1 MRSKITIIGT
11 GSVGATIA
19 YTIAVKSIA
28 SEVVLIDVNGNK
40 AAGEAMDISQGTPL
54 CDEPISIMAGDYDDA
69 KNSDIVIITS
79 GIARRP
85 GQTRLELTQTN
96 VDILKSITP
105 QITKAAP
112 DAFYI
117 IVSNPVDILT
127 YVFTKV
133 SGIPEHKIIGTGTLL
148 DTARLR
154 SRLADDLQL
163 SEKSVHA
170 YVLGEHGDSSFI
182 PWSIAQISSIYLKEY
197 MERIHLYNY
206 RIMPELDYNEIEDY
220 IRTSGSNIIKNKGAT
235 YYAIAISVCR
245 ICETL
250 FGSSYG
256 VATLS
261 TMMHGEFGIEDVC
274 FSIPTIYGP
283 DGVRGKITPELTEDE
298 LNKLWY
304 SAEVLKD
311 VIQQV
316 KIHDGI

>member
-1 MRSKITIIGT
+1 MRTKITIIGT

-54 CDEPISIMAGDYDDA
+54 CDEPISIMAGDYEDA
-69 KNSDIVIITS
+69 KGSDIVIITS
-79 GIARRP
+79 GVARKP

-96 VDILKSITP
+96 VNILKSITP
-105 QITKAAP
+105 HIVKAAP
-112 DAFYI
+112 EATYI
-117 IVSNPVDILT
+117 IVSNPVDVLT
-127 YVFTKV
+127 YVFNKI
-133 SGIPEHKIIGTGTLL
+133 SGIPEHRIIGTGTLL

-154 SRLADDLQL
+154 SRLADDLQI

-182 PWSIAQISSIYLKEY
+182 PWSIAQISSIYLVDY
-197 MERIHLYNY
+197 LERIRLDNG
-206 RIMPELDYNEIEDY
+206 RIMPVLDYDEIEDY

-235 YYAIAISVCR
+235 YYAIAISTCR

-250 FGSSYG
+250 YGSANG

-283 DGVRGKITPELTEDE
+283 DGVRGKILPELTDE
-298 LNKLWY
+298 EVAKLRQ
-304 SAEVLKD
+304 SADVLKS
-311 VIQQV
+311 VIAQV
-316 KIHDGI
+316 DMSH

>member
-1 MRSKITIIGT
+1 MRTKITIIGT

-54 CDEPISIMAGDYDDA
+54 CDEPISIMAGDYEDA
-69 KNSDIVIITS
+69 KGSDIVIITS
-79 GIARRP
+79 GVARKP

-96 VDILKSITP
+96 VNILKSITP
-105 QITKAAP
+105 HIVKAAP
-112 DAFYI
+112 EATYI
-117 IVSNPVDILT
+117 IVSNPVDVLT
-127 YVFTKV
+127 YVFNKI
-133 SGIPEHKIIGTGTLL
+133 SGIPEHRIIGTGTLL

-154 SRLADDLQL
+154 SRLADDLQI

-170 YVLGEHGDSSFI
+170 YVLGEHGDSSYI
-182 PWSIAQISSIYLKEY
+182 PWSIAQISSIYLVDY
-197 MERIHLYNY
+197 MQRIKLDGG

-235 YYAIAISVCR
+235 YYAIAISTCR

-250 FGSSYG
+250 YGSANG

-283 DGVRGKITPELTEDE
+283 DGVRGKILPELTEE
-298 LNKLWY
+298 EIAKLRA
-304 SAEVLKD
+304 SAEVLKN
-311 VIQQV
+311 VIAQV
-316 KIHDGI
+316 DMSH

>member
-1 MRSKITIIGT
+1 MKSKITIIGT
-11 GSVGATIA
+11 GSVGSTIA

-28 SEVVLIDVNGNK
+28 SEVVLIDVNGDK
-40 AAGEAMDISQGTPL
+40 AIGEAMDISQGTPL
-54 CDEPISIMAGDYDDA
+54 CDEPIGIIAGDYDDA
-69 KNSDIVIITS
+69 KGSDIVIITS
-79 GIARRP
+79 GVARRP

-96 VDILKSITP
+96 VNILKSIAP

-117 IVSNPVDILT
+117 IVSNPVDVLT
-127 YVFTKV
+127 YVFTKI

-154 SRLADDLQL
+154 SRLADDLEI

-182 PWSIAQISSIYLKEY
+182 PWSIAQISSIYLKDY
-197 MERIHLYNY
+197 MERIRLYNY
-206 RIMPELDYNEIEDY
+206 RILPELDYAEIEEY

-235 YYAIAISVCR
+235 YYAIAVSTCR

-261 TMMHGEFGIEDVC
+261 TMMHGEYGIEDVC

-283 DGVRGKITPELTEDE
+283 DGVRGKIMPELTEDE

-311 VIQQV
+311 VIAQV
-316 KIHDGI
+316 EL

>member
-1 MRSKITIIGT
+1 MRTKITIIGT

-54 CDEPISIMAGDYDDA
+54 CDEPISIMAGDYEDA
-69 KNSDIVIITS
+69 KGSDIVIITS
-79 GIARRP
+79 GVARKP

-96 VDILKSITP
+96 VNILKSITP
-105 QITKAAP
+105 SIVAAAP

-127 YVFTKV
+127 YVFHKI
-133 SGIPEHKIIGTGTLL
+133 SGIPEHRIIGTGTLL

-154 SRLADDLQL
+154 SRLADDLL
-163 SEKSVHA
+163 ISEKSVHA

-182 PWSIAQISSIYLKEY
+182 PWSIAQISSIYLTDY
-197 MERIHLYNY
+197 MQRIKLDNG
-206 RIMPELDYNEIEDY
+206 RIMPELDYDEIEDY

-235 YYAIAISVCR
+235 YYAIAISTCR

-250 FGSSYG
+250 CSSSNG

-274 FSIPTIYGP
+274 FSIPTIFGP
-283 DGVRGKITPELTEDE
+283 EGVRGKILPELTEE
-298 LNKLWY
+298 EVGKLRH
-304 SAEVLKD
+304 SADVLKE
-311 VIQQV
+311 VIAQV
-316 KIHDGI
+316 DIGL